1 MLLNRYFVS
10 YLNKSIY
17 KFWHSEPF
25 LLFHSN
31 NVVNDKSVQ
40 MFLYFGIALIL
51 ILSQLDKGHYN
62 VFFKEFNEIVIPA
75 TVTFIAIE
83 RALKSIGIE

>member
-1 MLLNRYFVS
+1 
-10 YLNKSIY
+10 
-17 KFWHSEPF
+17 
-25 LLFHSN
+25 
-31 NVVNDKSVQ
+31 